1 VGEVVAGFPSLVLL
15 SCGSSLQNGEMM
27 KCYDREG
34 TLDVKMLDKG
44 RREKVGKDST
54 FDVSFIIL
62 STDHQELIVC

>member
-1 VGEVVAGFPSLVLL
+1 
-15 SCGSSLQNGEMM
+15 M

-62 STDHQELIVC
+62 STDHQELIVCWGAQTSLESLTFPW